1 MILKIDPEAEFHK
14 IETWCDDPSHG
25 WVLRQ
30 SFYSTA
36 PPSSSLTFI
45 SPALSLSSAIQFWHT
60 PDVPGNPRVFLST
73 YYNGLTFVPS
83 SHVQFALLCTAEGL
97 TKQRCADRFFF
108 GLNRWKTFFNCFWEY
123 PLNTR
128 PYFDNSVSLG
138 KMSRRVPL
146 QYLTHGTNP
155 SNSVQVFSQP

>member
-1 MILKIDPEAEFHK
+1 MILKIHPETEFHK

-45 SPALSLSSAIQFWHT
+45 SPALSIQFWHT

-83 SHVQFALLCTAEGL
+83 SHVQFALLCAAEGL
-97 TKQRCADRFFF
+97 TKQRCADKIIFVGWTDEKQFV
-108 GLNRWKTFFNCFWEY
+108 
-123 PLNTR
+123 NTKLLIVSGNIHFIQD
-128 PYFDNSVSLG
+128 PILTTLSLG
-138 KMSRRVPL
+138 KMSGRVPP
-146 QYLTHGTNP
+146 Q
-155 SNSVQVFSQP
+155 

>member
-1 MILKIDPEAEFHK
+1 MILKIHPETEFHK
-14 IETWCDDPSHG
+14 TETWCDDPSHG

-45 SPALSLSSAIQFWHT
+45 SPALSIQFWHT
-60 PDVPGNPRVFLST
+60 LDVPGNPRVFLST

-83 SHVQFALLCTAEGL
+83 SHVQFALLCSAEGV
-97 TKQRCADRFFF
+97 TKQRCADRIFR
-108 GLNRWKTFFNCFWEY
+108 RWKHFVNTKFLIFFLEY

-146 QYLTHGTNP
+146 QYITHGTNP